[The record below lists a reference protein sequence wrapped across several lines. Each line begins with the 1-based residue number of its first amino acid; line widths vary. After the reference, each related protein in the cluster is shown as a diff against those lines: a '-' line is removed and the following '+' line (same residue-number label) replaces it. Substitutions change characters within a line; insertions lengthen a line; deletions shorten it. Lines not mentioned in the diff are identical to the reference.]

1 MRCPIIAGSVDEHLN
16 DGRGLR
22 DDTKAKLLQRA
33 ESLYQRDGVGVAQ
46 TNAIRLPDGGDAAHL
61 ARALDARQCA
71 LETLAIIGVG
81 QRTGKDVDLAETRTA
96 SRAN

>member
-33 ESLYQRDGVGVAQ
+33 ESIHQRHGVGVAQ
-46 TNAIRLPDGGDAAHL
+46 PNAMCLPDGGDAAHL
-61 ARALDARQCA
+61 ARALNPRQRA
-71 LETLAIIGVG
+71 LETLAIVGMG